1 MFTIYK
7 KELKSYFRSVLG
19 WLFMAVLLFFLGLY
33 FTHYNVAAGTPYLA
47 YAISSVLFFVLLMVP
62 ILTMKIWAEERRHKT
77 DQLLFT
83 APVKTGAILWGK
95 FLAIET
101 IFLLVVLVFG
111 SYMLIPARYGKIP
124 FGENLLAL
132 FAFFLFGSACLSIGF
147 FVSSW
152 TENLV
157 IAAIL
162 TYAVLMA
169 SVFMPNIT
177 GLFSATGN
185 AMTEWMNRT
194 FDVASGLN
202 KMMNG
207 IVDVH
212 AISYYLSIIGLML
225 FGTWMVIQSRKKAL
239 FRGIAGKVLTIGRI
253 VGVLVLT
260 YLVNYVIGIL
270 PATWTEFDVTAEEM
284 YSLSPETEQML
295 EELDEK
301 VTIYVLADETE
312 SDQAIATILGRYE
325 AGSNHITVYYKDPA
339 EFPAF
344 ADFYTSETMENNSL
358 IIVGEERH
366 KTIQYSECF
375 ETAYHMDY
383 NTYESY
389 ETVTGFDGEGQITA
403 GIAYVTSDEVPR
415 IYVVTGHEEY
425 ALPEELLNR
434 LEKMNMEL
442 QNINLMQCDVVP
454 EDADAILVCGPYV
467 DFSAEDAKKVK
478 DYLDQ
483 GGSGLFFIA
492 FSTNDLNNYEAIFS
506 EYGLQIAEGVI
517 FEPDEY
523 YYKELPYYLI
533 PNILDTDVTAQLYA
547 KERLLLMAQCRGM
560 VIAGDADSSLTI
572 TPLIKTSDEAY
583 SKTNVTTMQTMDME
597 TGDIAGPFYVAAMVE
612 KNNADGSKA
621 KMIVIGTEYLV
632 DTQMNSL
639 TSDANYEFLVACTGR
654 LLGTEEAKLIS
665 IPPKSYELSTI
676 LVSSGVANV
685 CAVMMI
691 IVIPVGLLVAGVVIL
706 IVRRRKH
713 RR

>member
-1 MFTIYK
+1 MFTIYQ
-7 KELKSYFRSVLG
+7 KELKSYVRSVLG
-19 WLFMAVLLFFLGLY
+19 WLFMAVLLFFLGVY
-33 FTHYNVAAGTPYLA
+33 FTHYNMAAGTPYLA

-62 ILTMKIWAEERRHKT
+62 ILTMKIWAEERRQKT

-83 APVKTGAILWGK
+83 APVKTGAVLWGK

-101 IFLLVVLVFG
+101 VFAAVILIFG
-111 SYMLIPARYGKIP
+111 SYMLIPAQYGKVP

-185 AMTEWMNRT
+185 SVTEWMNRT
-194 FDVASGLN
+194 FDVASRLN

-207 IVDVH
+207 IVDLH

-239 FRGIAGKVLTIGRI
+239 FNGISGKVLTIGKI
-253 VGVLVLT
+253 VGVLVVT
-260 YLVNYVIGIL
+260 ASVNHVIGL
-270 PATWTEFDVTAEEM
+270 MPATWTEFDVTAEEM
-284 YSLSPETEQML
+284 YSLSAETEQML
-295 EELDEK
+295 EKLDED
-301 VTIYVLADETE
+301 VTIYVLADEAE
-312 SDQAIATILGRYE
+312 ADQAIATILGRYE
-325 AGSNHITVYYKDPA
+325 AGNSHVSVYYKNPA

-344 ADFYTSETMENNSL
+344 ADFYTSEVMETNSL

-366 KTIQYSECF
+366 KAIQYRECF
-375 ETAYHMDY
+375 ETVYHMDY
-383 NTYESY
+383 TTYESY

-403 GIAYVTSDEVPR
+403 GIAYVTSDEVPL

-425 ALPEELLNR
+425 ALPEEVLNR
-434 LEKMNMEL
+434 LAKMNVEL
-442 QNINLMQCDVVP
+442 QNINLMQYDAVP

-467 DFSAEDAKKVK
+467 DFSTEDADKVRQ
-478 DYLDQ
+478 YLER
-483 GGSGLFFIA
+483 GGNGLFFIA
-492 FSTNDLNNYEAIFS
+492 FSTNALPNYETIFT
-506 EYGLQIAEGVI
+506 EYGLEIVEGVI

-533 PNILDTDVTAQLYA
+533 PNVLDTDVTAGLYA
-547 KERLLLMAQCRGM
+547 NERLLLMAQCRGM
-560 VIAGDADSSLTI
+560 VLADDDASLTI
-572 TPLIKTSDEAY
+572 TPLIKTSNEAY

-597 TGDIAGPFYVAAMVE
+597 AGDIGGPFYVAAMVE
-612 KNNADGSKA
+612 KNNEDGSESNV
-621 KMIVIGTEYLV
+621 IVIGTEYIV
-632 DTQMNSL
+632 DVQMNNL
-639 TSDANYEFLVACTGR
+639 TSDANYEFLVACAGS
-654 LLGTEEAKLIS
+654 LIETEDVVMVS
-665 IPPKSYELSTI
+665 IPAKSYELSAI

-685 CAVMMI
+685 CAAVMVV
-691 IVIPVGLLVAGVVIL
+691 VIPFGLLVTGVVIM

-713 RR
+713 KR